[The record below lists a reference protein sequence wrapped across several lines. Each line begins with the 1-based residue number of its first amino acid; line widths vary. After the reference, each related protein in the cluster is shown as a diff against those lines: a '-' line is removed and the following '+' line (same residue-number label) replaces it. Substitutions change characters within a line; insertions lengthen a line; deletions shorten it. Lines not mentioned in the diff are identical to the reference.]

1 MVLDRR
7 ESSLEHL
14 DTWMREHQRS
24 YWKAHAVERRRI
36 FMASGEERAAGGGT
50 DEKPKLVQAPAR
62 PPVLL
67 HAILYLIVLSA
78 TTITSH
84 AGP

>member
-1 MVLDRR
+1 
-7 ESSLEHL
+7 
-14 DTWMREHQRS
+14 MREHQRS

-50 DEKPKLVQAPAR
+50 DEKLVQAPAR
-62 PPVLL
+62 PSVLL